1 MKLLKKG
8 LAFLMPIALT
18 VSMLS
23 AVDAQAAKKPK
34 LNKTKLSVSVGKKA
48 KITVKNTK
56 KKSKTTWKISSKK
69 VVKITKKK
77 TKGKAYAVI
86 KGIKQGKATVTAVC
100 KTGKS
105 KKKLKCTLWQ

>member
-8 LAFLMPIALT
+8 LAFLMPMALT

-23 AVDAQAAKKPK
+23 AAEAEAAKKPK

-56 KKSKTTWKISSKK
+56 KKSKIAWKTSNKK
-69 VVKITKKK
+69 IVKITKKK
-77 TKGKAYAVI
+77 AKGKPYAIV
-86 KGIKQGKATVTAVC
+86 KGIKQGKATITAVC
-100 KTGKS
+100 KP
-105 KKKLKCTLWQ
+105 

>member
-34 LNKTKLSVSVGKKA
+34 LNKTKLSVSVGK
-48 KITVKNTK
+48 NN
-56 KKSKTTWKISSKK
+56 S
-69 VVKITKKK
+69 
-77 TKGKAYAVI
+77 
-86 KGIKQGKATVTAVC
+86 
-100 KTGKS
+100 
-105 KKKLKCTLWQ
+105 

>member
-34 LNKTKLSVSVGKKA
+34 LNKTKLSVSVGKKRSEEH
-48 KITVKNTK
+48 T
-56 KKSKTTWKISSKK
+56 SELQS
-69 VVKITKKK
+69 
-77 TKGKAYAVI
+77 
-86 KGIKQGKATVTAVC
+86 QR
-100 KTGKS
+100 
-105 KKKLKCTLWQ
+105 